1 MAKGKYLKKKKSPIN
16 GMAVI
21 LLLLLIAL
29 GSMLLWKACNAEQ
42 APGPEQNPVQTDDT
56 TPEDSQ
62 DNTPSTT
69 EGTTEAPEETTT
81 APTEP
86 FITSTASV
94 GVTGDILV
102 HSPML
107 TGAKQ
112 DDGTYDFTCYFRYI
126 QDYYNSFDFMIANLE
141 VTLGGEEA
149 GKYTGYPTF
158 NCPDT
163 IVDALK
169 GAGVDMMLT
178 ANNHS
183 YDTGHDGFLRTQL
196 TLIEKEMLYLGTR
209 PSEEAKNYVV
219 QDVNGIKIGMACYT
233 YESKRSSDGSKYL
246 NGIKVSAEDTN
257 LLNSFS
263 YDYLNQFYSEIEK
276 TLAAMKEDGADVT
289 MFFMHWGNEYQLK
302 PSSYQTKISQELCE
316 RGVDL
321 IIGGHPHVIQPFTT
335 LTSTTGHE
343 TYCLYSIG
351 NAVSNQRRESL
362 DTAPNPEH
370 TEDGLVFSVEFEKWS
385 DGTVNISGMDALP
398 TWVDRIISGGERI
411 YTIVPLDP
419 SVDWSNY
426 ELGTHKKL
434 TSSYEQTMELIG
446 EGLNA
451 VREKL
456 GLDPK
461 PLTIE

>member
-21 LLLLLIAL
+21 LLLLLIGL

-42 APGPEQNPVQTDDT
+42 DPEQNSQQTVDT
-56 TPEDSQ
+56 TPEDTEN
-62 DNTPSTT
+62 NTPSTT
-69 EGTTEAPEETTT
+69 EASTEVPEETTT

-86 FITSTASV
+86 FITSTASI
-94 GVTGDILV
+94 GVTGDILI

-112 DDGTYDFTCYFRYI
+112 DDGSYDFNGYFRYI
-126 QDYYNSFDFMIANLE
+126 QEYYEDFDFMIANLE

-149 GKYTGYPTF
+149 GKYVGYPTF
-158 NCPDT
+158 NCPDS

-178 ANNHS
+178 ANNHC
-183 YDTGHDGFLRTQL
+183 YDTGHEGFLRTQL
-196 TLIEKEMLYLGTR
+196 VLLEKEMLYLGTR
-209 PSEEAKNYVV
+209 PSEETNNYVV
-219 QDVNGIKIGMACYT
+219 QDVNGVKIGMACYT
-233 YESKRSSDGSKYL
+233 YESKRSTNGQKYL
-246 NGIKVSAEDTN
+246 NGIKVSTEDTN

-263 YDYLNQFYSEIEK
+263 YDYLSQFYTEIEE
-276 TLAAMKEDGADVT
+276 TLAAMEADGADVT
-289 MFFMHWGNEYQLK
+289 MLFLHWGNEYQLK

-316 RGVDL
+316 LGVDF

-362 DTAPNPEH
+362 ETAANPEH
-370 TEDGLVFSVEFEKWS
+370 TEDGMVFSVEFEKWS
-385 DGTVNISGMDALP
+385 DGTVNISGMDVLP
-398 TWVDRIISGGERI
+398 TWVDRVISGGERI

-419 SVDWSNY
+419 DADWSNY
-426 ELGTHKKL
+426 DLGTHKRLNK
-434 TSSYEQTMELIG
+434 SYEQTMALVG

-451 VREKL
+451 VREAL
-456 GLDPK
+456 GLETK
-461 PLTIE
+461 PMKIE